1 VIRRKLGRTG
11 IEITPLMLGGNV
23 FGWNVDQA
31 KANVILD
38 AFVELGGNAVDTADV
53 YSAWAPGNEGGES
66 ETVIGRWLKASGKR
80 DKVVIA
86 TKLGMWPR
94 RPGLKRA
101 NIEAAVED
109 SLKRLQTDYIDLYQA
124 HRDDDAVAPDEF
136 MAAFDA
142 LVKAGK
148 ARAVGAS
155 NFTAPRLIQA
165 LDASASKSLARF
177 ETLQP
182 EYNLME
188 RGIEAELM
196 ALCERESISI
206 IPYYGLASGFLTG
219 KYRRADD
226 KSKSVRGGRMDRY
239 LNEKGMRVLKAL
251 ETVGERHSAT
261 LAQVALA
268 WIMAKPA
275 IAAPIASV
283 TNVEQ
288 LHELMGAVRLSLS
301 DADMADLD
309 AASA

>member
-1 VIRRKLGRTG
+1 MVKRRLGRTE

-23 FGWNVDQA
+23 FGWTVDQA
-31 KANVILD
+31 KADAILD
-38 AFVELGGNAVDTADV
+38 AFVELGGNAIDTADV

-66 ETVIGRWLKASGKR
+66 ETVIGRWLKSSRKR
-80 DKVVIA
+80 DRVVIA
-86 TKLGMWPR
+86 TKVAMWPKR
-94 RPGLKRA
+94 AGLKRA

-109 SLKRLQTDYIDLYQA
+109 SLLRLQTDYIDLYQA
-124 HRDDDAVAPDEF
+124 HRDDATAPDEF
-136 MAAFDA
+136 MAAFDG

-148 ARAVGAS
+148 VRAIGAS
-155 NFTAPRLIQA
+155 NFDAGRLSEA
-165 LDASASKSLARF
+165 MRTSANLSLTRF

-188 RGIEAELM
+188 RGIEA
-196 ALCERESISI
+196 ALVPLCVEAGVSI
-206 IPYYGLASGFLTG
+206 IPYYGLAAGFLTG

-226 KSKSVRGGRMDRY
+226 RSKSVRGYRMDRY
-239 LNEKGMRVLKAL
+239 MTGKGTRVLKAL
-251 ETVGERHSAT
+251 DAVGERRSAT
-261 LAQVALA
+261 PAQVALA
-268 WIMAKPA
+268 WIMGKPA

-301 DADMADLD
+301 DADMAELD